1 MSRISRRNKLL
12 LLKFLSLFSVVRG
25 YNILIIVLAQ
35 YLASIFILSPDN
47 LRARDVVLDLNL
59 FLIVLST
66 SLVIAGGYIINSFY
80 DSAKDLINRPNKTRL
95 DHMVSQKK
103 ILTLYFVLNFISIIV
118 ASYVSFFAVLFFSAY
133 IFGIWFYSHKLKKV
147 LFLGNLTSASLAL
160 TPFFAVFIYYRNFE
174 KVIFV
179 HALFLGLIIIMRELI
194 KDLENIKGDIALGYH
209 TFPVIYGERSTKA
222 LITLLV
228 GITVIPAF
236 LLINNFDV
244 GLMSYYFYLSMILLL
259 VFLFWLWKSNEKLHY
274 LLLHNILKLIIVLGV
289 FSILLIDTDV
299 VINRIL

>member
-1 MSRISRRNKLL
+1 MFRISRRNKLL

-25 YNILIIVLAQ
+25 YNILIIILAQ

-47 LRARDVVLDLNL
+47 LSMREVVLDLNL

-66 SLVIAGGYIINSFY
+66 SFVIAGGYIINSFY
-80 DSAKDLINRPNKTRL
+80 DTAKYLINRPNKTEL

-194 KDLENIKGDIALGYH
+194 KDLE
-209 TFPVIYGERSTKA
+209 
-222 LITLLV
+222 
-228 GITVIPAF
+228 
-236 LLINNFDV
+236 
-244 GLMSYYFYLSMILLL
+244 
-259 VFLFWLWKSNEKLHY
+259 
-274 LLLHNILKLIIVLGV
+274 
-289 FSILLIDTDV
+289 
-299 VINRIL
+299 

>member
-1 MSRISRRNKLL
+1 MFRISRRNKLL

-25 YNILIIVLAQ
+25 YNILIIILAQ

-47 LRARDVVLDLNL
+47 LSMREVVLDLNL

-66 SLVIAGGYIINSFY
+66 SFVIAGGYIINSFY
-80 DSAKDLINRPNKTRL
+80 DTAKDLINRPNKTKL

-194 KDLENIKGDIALGYH
+194 KDLENIRGDIALGYN
-209 TFPVIYGERSTKA
+209 TFPVIYGERFTKA

-236 LLINNFDV
+236 LLINKFDV
-244 GLMSYYFYLSMILLL
+244 GLMNYYFYLSTILLL

>member
-1 MSRISRRNKLL
+1 MFRISRRNKLL

-25 YNILIIVLAQ
+25 YNILIIILAQ

-47 LRARDVVLDLNL
+47 LSMREVVLDLNL

-66 SLVIAGGYIINSFY
+66 SFVIAGGYIINSFY
-80 DSAKDLINRPNKTRL
+80 DTAKYLINRPNKTEL

-194 KDLENIKGDIALGYH
+194 KDLENIRGDIALGYN
-209 TFPVIYGERSTKA
+209 TFPVIYGERFTKA
-222 LITLLV
+222 LITLFV

-236 LLINNFDV
+236 LLINKFDV
-244 GLMSYYFYLSMILLL
+244 GLMNYYFYLSTILLL

>member
-35 YLASIFILSPDN
+35 YLASVFILSPDT

-80 DSAKDLINRPNKTRL
+80 DSAKDLINRPNKTKL

-118 ASYVSFFAVLFFSAY
+118 ASYVSLSLSGNKTCTLAPASSVKHTGIPVSLRYAHILS
-133 IFGIWFYSHKLKKV
+133 IICSVFG
-147 LFLGNLTSASLAL
+147 
-160 TPFFAVFIYYRNFE
+160 FI
-174 KVIFV
+174 K
-179 HALFLGLIIIMRELI
+179 M
-194 KDLENIKGDIALGYH
+194 K
-209 TFPVIYGERSTKA
+209 
-222 LITLLV
+222 
-228 GITVIPAF
+228 
-236 LLINNFDV
+236 
-244 GLMSYYFYLSMILLL
+244 
-259 VFLFWLWKSNEKLHY
+259 
-274 LLLHNILKLIIVLGV
+274 
-289 FSILLIDTDV
+289 
-299 VINRIL
+299 